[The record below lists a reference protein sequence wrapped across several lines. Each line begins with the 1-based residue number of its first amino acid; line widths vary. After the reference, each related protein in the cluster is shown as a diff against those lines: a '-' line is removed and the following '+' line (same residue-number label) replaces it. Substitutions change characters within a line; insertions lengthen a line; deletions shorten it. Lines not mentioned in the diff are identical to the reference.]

1 MIKNI
6 VKQKLRNGEKALG
19 CFIGFHSPSIVEMLG
34 HSGFDFVVIDNEH
47 GPFSWS
53 EVEEMIR
60 AAELSNTVPIVRVAY
75 DPSDIQKALD
85 RGALGIHVP
94 MINTKEQAEEVVQRA
109 KFPPVGK
116 RGTAYSCRSA
126 QYGVGGG
133 ASYLAKANEE
143 ILVAIHIETPEAV
156 ENIEHIMSVPGID
169 VCYIGPTDLSVT
181 MGYQAEGPSHPEVQR
196 AMDRV
201 LACGQKNGV
210 MVGIHVGNA
219 QGASS
224 KFKWGAKYIGVGIT
238 PFLFDAFNAV
248 VQSRNS

>member
-1 MIKNI
+1 
-6 VKQKLRNGEKALG
+6 
-19 CFIGFHSPSIVEMLG
+19 
-34 HSGFDFVVIDNEH
+34 
-47 GPFSWS
+47 
-53 EVEEMIR
+53 
-60 AAELSNTVPIVRVAY
+60 
-75 DPSDIQKALD
+75 
-85 RGALGIHVP
+85 
-94 MINTKEQAEEVVQRA
+94 MINTKEQTEEVVQRA

-133 ASYLAKANEE
+133 ASYLANANEE

-181 MGYQAEGPSHPEVQR
+181 MGYQAEGPGHPEVQR
-196 AMDRV
+196 VMDRV

-210 MVGIHVGNA
+210 TVGIQVGNA
-219 QGASS
+219 QGASN
-224 KFKWGAKYIGVGIT
+224 KFNWGAKYIGVGIT
-238 PFLFDAFNAV
+238 SFLFDAFNTV